1 MNQLVYC
8 WHCGL
13 QTRLPLYARQSIRPT
28 KANKS
33 ILRRLMRR
41 THWFESPILWFE
53 RYAAIATSL
62 RASAQWSVISNR
74 RLQRRP
80 IPVSTAVA
88 VDSGKRHCGIRAG
101 QLSCRGWQCARQSP
115 RRAEL
120 LTSAFAHRTLRHRS
134 AAAGRILQA
143 TESYA
148 WQRCPELCQ
157 HAGGSG
163 ETGLGGGTWE
173 RRALRRQKGQRW
185 TGGLSR
191 TEGAQRA
198 HNGR

>member
-1 MNQLVYC
+1 
-8 WHCGL
+8 L

-101 QLSCRGWQCARQSP
+101 QLSCRGWQCARQPP

-120 LTSAFAHRTLRHRS
+120 PTSAFAHRALRHRS

-143 TESYA
+143 SEGLA
-148 WQRCPELCQ
+148 CQGRPELCR
-157 HAGGSG
+157 HAGVSG
-163 ETGLGGGTWE
+163 ETGLGGGAWG
-173 RRALRRQKGQRW
+173 RALRRQKR
-185 TGGLSR
+185 L
-191 TEGAQRA
+191 
-198 HNGR
+198 